1 MAAALGQWPHVH
13 LSRINPPMPANRYY
27 SGPASDHFDGR
38 FFNTAPI
45 TIYKSLADVW
55 RWRRSA
61 QRAAWPDAVPIR
73 PVVPAARV
81 GGIRLTHVGHAT
93 TLIQIGGVNLVTD
106 PVWSTRA
113 SPFTFAGPKR
123 ACAPGIAFDNLPP
136 IDVVL
141 LSHNHYDHLD
151 IATLRRLI
159 GRDNPLVLT
168 PLGNDTIIR
177 QGVPTAR
184 IAAMDW
190 WDARDAVDG
199 LHVTLV
205 PAQHWSARGTR
216 DRRMALWGGFFIR
229 SAAAAIYFA
238 GDTGYGD
245 GSLFRAIR
253 ARMGA
258 PDIAL
263 LPIGAYAPRW
273 FMADQH
279 IDPAEAVRIFTDM
292 AVGHAIGIHWGV
304 FRLSDEGRDAP
315 AAALAEALALQGIAA
330 ERFAAAEP
338 GYVFD
343 PG

>member
-1 MAAALGQWPHVH
+1 
-13 LSRINPPMPANRYY
+13 MPANRYY
-27 SGPASDHFDGR
+27 SGPATGHFDGR
-38 FFNTAPI
+38 FFNTSPH
-45 TIYKSLADVW
+45 TIYKSFADVW
-55 RWRRSA
+55 RWRRTS
-61 QRAAWPDAVPIR
+61 QPAAWPDVVPIT
-73 PVVPAARV
+73 PAVPAARID
-81 GGIRLTHVGHAT
+81 GIRLTHVGHAT
-93 TLIQIGGVNLVTD
+93 TLIQIDGINLITD

-113 SPFTFAGPKR
+113 SPLTFLGPKR

-159 GRDNPLVLT
+159 ERDHPLVLT
-168 PLGNDTIIR
+168 PLGNDTTIR
-177 QGVPTAR
+177 QAVPTAK
-184 IAAMDW
+184 IVAMDW
-190 WDARDAVDG
+190 WDTQDAVDG
-199 LHVTLV
+199 LPITLV

-245 GSLFRAIR
+245 GSLFRTIR
-253 ARMGA
+253 ARLGA

-279 IDPAEAVRIFTDM
+279 VNPAEAVRIFGDM
-292 AVGHAIGIHWGV
+292 AVGHALGIHWGV
-304 FRLSDEGRDAP
+304 FHLSDEGRDAP
-315 AAALAEALALQGIAA
+315 AVGLAQALALQGIAA
-330 ERFAAAEP
+330 ERFVAAEP
-338 GYVFD
+338 GHVFD
-343 PG
+343 PGWHPS